1 MDRLTRSQHDRVLG
15 GVCGGLAR
23 AWQIDVT
30 LVRLAFI
37 LLALAGG
44 TGLLL
49 YFLLLILMPPE
60 GSEAGAGEAASL
72 SDGERQHRTT
82 LVVGGALILLGAW
95 LLLGHIPGLQWI
107 TLRNLGPLLL
117 IGFGIWMIANQTRQ
131 RGD

>member
-23 AWQIDVT
+23 TWQIDVT
-30 LVRLAFI
+30 LVRLAFV

-44 TGLLL
+44 TGILL
-49 YFLLLILMPPE
+49 YLLLLILMPLE
-60 GSEAGAGEAASL
+60 GSEVGTGEAGSI
-72 SDGERQHRTT
+72 SDSERQHRTT
-82 LVVGGALILLGAW
+82 LVVGGALILMGAW
-95 LLLGHIPGLQWI
+95 LLLGQIPGLHWI

-117 IGFGIWMIANQTRQ
+117 IGVGVWMIANRARQ

>member
-23 AWQIDVT
+23 TWQIDVT
-30 LVRLAFI
+30 LVRLAFV

-44 TGLLL
+44 TGILL
-49 YFLLLILMPPE
+49 YLLLLILMPLE
-60 GSEAGAGEAASL
+60 GFAAGTGEAGSI
-72 SDGERQHRTT
+72 SDSERQHRTT
-82 LVVGGALILLGAW
+82 LVVGGALILMGAW
-95 LLLGHIPGLQWI
+95 LLLGQIPGLHWI

-117 IGFGIWMIANQTRQ
+117 IGVGVWMIANRARQ

>member
-1 MDRLTRSQHDRVLG
+1 MERLTRSQHDRVLG

-49 YFLLLILMPPE
+49 YFLLLILMPLE
-60 GSEAGAGEAASL
+60 GSEVGTGEAASL
-72 SDGERQHRTT
+72 SDSERQQRTT

-95 LLLGHIPGLQWI
+95 LLLGQIPGLQWI

-117 IGFGIWMIANQTRQ
+117 IGFGIWMLANQARQ
-131 RGD
+131 RGA